1 MDLHHYKYMDELFLG
16 NYKMMDELDLCTDR
30 DLAVEE
36 VEEGTVLPYRI
47 VGDSKRA
54 GVVDRNGNYA
64 ALSAF
69 EALSEVDSWGGAYQ
83 PEHVEYSNETVLYF
97 GRFWKHWG
105 HFLMDMVSRLWW
117 VIENDA
123 DIKIAYDAKE
133 EIQGVYWDF
142 LRLLG
147 LSEHQMI
154 RVEKPTRFA
163 KVIVPE
169 CSHKPGIS
177 CHVKYK
183 KIFDIVAEKAL
194 QEFEDH
200 GRYGGQSIYFTRRQ
214 LNLRVPLEIGEKD
227 IERLFSEQGYLVIA
241 PEKYSLAEQIAMIRG
256 AKRIACLSGT
266 LPHNMIF
273 AKDQTELIIVRKTN
287 KPNYRQVS
295 VNQIRQLRVTNIDAH
310 ISLKAVGP
318 AGPFV
323 LDINQN
329 VEAYFKDCYGKC
341 SYSKIGQWF
350 KRKVRLLWYVPV
362 YILRNR
368 NRNREVPLFD
378 GKRFSTTA
386 EAKQE
391 LFAYYI
397 KRI

>member
-1 MDLHHYKYMDELFLG
+1 MYNYKYMDDLFLK
-16 NYKMMDELDLCTDR
+16 NYIMMDQMSLCTKE
-30 DLAVEE
+30 DLKVEE
-36 VEEGTVLPYRI
+36 VEEGTILPYRL
-47 VGDSKRA
+47 VENSKRA
-54 GVVDRNGNYA
+54 GVIDKNGNYVS
-64 ALSAF
+64 LSAF

-83 PEHVEYSNETVLYF
+83 TEDVEYSDETVLYF

-117 VIENDA
+117 VIENDM

-142 LRLLG
+142 LGLLG
-147 LSEHQMI
+147 ISENQMI
-154 RVEKPTRFA
+154 RLERPTRFA

-169 CSHKPGIS
+169 CSNKPGIS

-183 KIFDIVAEKAL
+183 EIFDIVAERAL
-194 QEFEDH
+194 QEFGDGEK
-200 GRYGGQSIYFTRRQ
+200 YCNQSIYFTRRQ
-214 LNLRVPLEIGEKD
+214 LNRRISFEIGEKD
-227 IERLFSEQGYLVIA
+227 IERLFLKQGYIIVA
-241 PEKYSLAEQIAMIRG
+241 PEKYSLIEQIAMIRG
-256 AKRIACLSGT
+256 AKRIACISGT
-266 LPHNMIF
+266 LPHNMIL

-295 VNQIRQLRVTNIDAH
+295 VNQIRQLKVTNIDAH

-318 AGPFV
+318 SGPFV
-323 LDINQN
+323 LDINKN
-329 VEAYFKDCYGKC
+329 VEAYFKDCYGRC
-341 SYSKIGQWF
+341 DYSKALQWF
-350 KRKVRLLWYVPV
+350 KRKVRLLWYMPV

-368 NRNREVPLFD
+368 KMNRQVPLFD
-378 GKRFSTTA
+378 GKLFSTTTT
-386 EAKQE
+386 AKQE